1 MTKEYE
7 YDVVIM
13 GGGPAGSTLAA
24 ILARRTTL
32 KVALFEQAFF
42 PREHIGESLV
52 ATVTPALAYS
62 GALPKVLASDCYA
75 GPKPGAIVAWD
86 PGYEDPWCH
95 ITNFEMYEQMETL
108 NFAMHVNR
116 SEFDKL
122 LLDHAREL
130 GVDVQEGATVTG
142 IEHEGERRRV
152 LLEDGSEATCRIFAE
167 ASGRVTSLTGTR
179 KRFLSDYK
187 NIAIWNHFVGG
198 KPVGDLPGDWNI
210 FRDKESRIPGFK
222 GEKWSPIG
230 CFACDDGWFWYIP
243 VPKMI
248 MGKRVLTH
256 SVGLVTDPR
265 ILSTSP
271 DKRYTDMDV
280 FLAKIR
286 QVPLLCDLMEK
297 ARAVSDKVLTTTN
310 YSMISDEFCNY
321 DEKWV
326 LLGDAA
332 FFVDPLFSSG
342 VGISM
347 IGATSVSFLIEAALD
362 PSLSEQTKRDL
373 WYDYQQRMRTIAL
386 TLSIC
391 IDQWYH
397 GIARKNP
404 GSTFWQSRR
413 GDVPGVDLRDRTFF
427 MLINLE
433 TTDLAEYDYT
443 GDRQRWINTLI
454 HFSPQL
460 PSTLHFMKRF
470 WESRSP
476 EEPVLT
482 TVYPPYALKASD
494 PNRTRL
500 VINDSQGKELS
511 PSTKLSLHP
520 SVDVRTSLL
529 LGQLQVRRMAMPEF
543 WRDPLGR
550 GYLMDPVPPYHDCHR
565 FYFKDRPD
573 EVEVPFLDESEHGLD
588 VYEML
593 HASALTY
600 RELQERVSSS
610 QRSLVGRLHNAGMLA
625 VVQP

>member
-1 MTKEYE
+1 MSRD
-7 YDVVIM
+7 YDVIIA

-24 ILARRTTL
+24 ILARRTPL

-52 ATVTPALAYS
+52 ATVIPALAYS
-62 GALPKVLASDCYA
+62 GALSKVLASDCYA

-86 PGYEDPWCH
+86 PGNEDPWCH
-95 ITNFEMYEQMETL
+95 INNFEMYEQMETL
-108 NFAMHVNR
+108 NFSIHVNR
-116 SEFDKL
+116 SEFDQL
-122 LLDHAREL
+122 LLEHSRES
-130 GVDVQEGATVTG
+130 GVDVHEGATVTSLKR
-142 IEHEGERRRV
+142 EGERTHV

-167 ASGRVTSLTGTR
+167 ASGRVTSLTGTH

-187 NIAIWNHFVGG
+187 NIAIWNHFIGG
-198 KPVGDLPGDWNI
+198 KAVGDLPGEWNI
-210 FRDKESRIPGFK
+210 FRDKQSRIPGFN
-222 GEKWSPIG
+222 GERWSPIG

-256 SVGLVTDPR
+256 SVGIVTDPK
-265 ILSTSP
+265 ILSTRP
-271 DKRYTDMDV
+271 DKRYTDMEI
-280 FLAKIR
+280 LLRKIR
-286 QVPLLCDLMEK
+286 QVPLLCDLMKDAE
-297 ARAVSDKVLTTTN
+297 AISDKVLTTTN

-347 IGATSVSFLIEAALD
+347 IGATSVSFLISATLN
-362 PSLSEQTKRDL
+362 PSISEQNKRDL

-404 GSTFWQSRR
+404 DSIFWQSRR
-413 GDVPGVDLRDRTFF
+413 SDVPSVDMRDRTFF

-443 GDRQRWINTLI
+443 GDRQRWIDTLVQ
-454 HFSPQL
+454 FSPQP
-460 PSTLHFMKRF
+460 PSRLHFLKRF

-476 EEPVLT
+476 EEPILT

-494 PNRTRL
+494 PNKTRL
-500 VINDSQGKELS
+500 VINDGQGKELS
-511 PSTKLSLHP
+511 PTTRIGIDP
-520 SVDVRTSLL
+520 GVAIRPSLL
-529 LGQLQVRRMAMPEF
+529 LGQLQARRMTLPEF
-543 WRDPLGR
+543 WRDPLGQEH
-550 GYLMDPVPPYHDCHR
+550 LMDPVPPYHECQR
-565 FYFKDRPD
+565 FYFKNRPD
-573 EVEVPFLDESEHGLD
+573 DVEVPFLDESEHGL
-588 VYEML
+588 EL
-593 HASALTY
+593 EAKLRTAGLTY
-600 RELQERVSSS
+600 GELQEQVSSV
-610 QRSLVGRLHNAGMLA
+610 QRSLVGRLQNAGML
-625 VVQP
+625 VVGER